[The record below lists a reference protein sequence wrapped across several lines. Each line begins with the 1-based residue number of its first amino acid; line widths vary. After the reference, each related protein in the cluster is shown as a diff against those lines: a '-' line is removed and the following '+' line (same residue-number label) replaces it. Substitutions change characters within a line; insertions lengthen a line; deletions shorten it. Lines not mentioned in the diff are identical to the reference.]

1 MATGLPS
8 VLMLMHKAAAAFE
21 KAVVFLGF
29 PMSLEKKKALES
41 TVHSFSFYPTS

>member
-8 VLMLMHKAAAAFE
+8 VLMLMHKAAAFE

-29 PMSLEKKKALES
+29 PMSLEKKKTLES